1 MSTFPLVL
9 VKVGAVPPVHFTAAG
24 HAIVLG
30 VPSAVN
36 ARVKPYAVPVVGI
49 LENVMLVIAAF
60 NETSNTFPEAQ
71 FKASTPD
78 AIAGAVLVS
87 FSPVIVGVV
96 IVGEVPNTAAP
107 DPVSSDIAAARLA
120 DVGVV
125 KNVKTEVLT
134 PVTPLLIQPEPL
146 YFQDLLPYV

>member
-1 MSTFPLVL
+1 VL
-9 VKVGAVPPVHFTAAG
+9 VKVGDVPAG
-24 HAIVLG
+24 HLTELPQVTVLG

-36 ARVKPYAVPVVGI
+36 AKVNPNAVPVAGTFVNDI
-49 LENVMLVIAAF
+49 EVIVA
-60 NETSNTFPEAQ
+60 
-71 FKASTPD
+71 FKATWKTVAKLQSSVSTPAEIVG
-78 AIAGAVLVS
+78 AILVS
-87 FSPVIVGVV
+87 LKPVNIAVV
-96 IVGEVPNTAAP
+96 IVGEVPNTAEP
-107 DPVSSDIAAARLA
+107 DPVSSEIAAARLA